1 MASEMVQ
8 MNVRIPRALKVA
20 GDEALASVGFTP
32 SEVVRA
38 VWEKAAKRGKDLAEV
53 IGVLRGKGEEAA
65 VTVNKEAIEPV
76 LSAQRA
82 ITEGM
87 RELGVDL
94 SASQAPALSYKEL
107 REMARLERLQEKG
120 LM

>member
-1 MASEMVQ
+1 MAAEMVQ

-20 GDEALASVGFTP
+20 GDEALASAGFTP

-38 VWEKAAKRGKDLAEV
+38 VWEKAARRGKDLAEV
-53 IGVLRGKGEEAA
+53 IGALRGKDEKEP
-65 VTVNKEAIEPV
+65 VTVDTKAIEPV

-87 RELGVDL
+87 KELGVDL
-94 SASQAPALSYKEL
+94 GASQAPVLSYDEL
-107 REMARLERLQEKG
+107 REMAYLERLQEKG